1 MPHKKPRRDGLSG
14 QSNVITLRGQG
25 DEHVPE
31 NWGPAYCRAR
41 ALEWR
46 ERAVVLPEDHPERS
60 VCLELAEGYD
70 KMATLL
76 EQREPRGCHGG
87 PPVPLRTT

>member
-1 MPHKKPRRDGLSG
+1 MNS

-70 KMATLL
+70 KMATASFA
-76 EQREPRGCHGG
+76 PDDIGG
-87 PPVPLRTT
+87 FTGNICCS